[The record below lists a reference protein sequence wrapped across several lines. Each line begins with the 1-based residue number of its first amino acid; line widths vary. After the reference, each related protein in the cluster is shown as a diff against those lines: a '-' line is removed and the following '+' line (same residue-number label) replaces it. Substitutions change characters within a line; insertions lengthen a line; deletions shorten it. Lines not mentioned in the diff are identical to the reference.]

1 MPGDRLMTSKML
13 AAMMEAQKK
22 ARMKPVPRL
31 AIMSTENKIAYV
43 PPPTVT
49 IRKSN
54 QEDSA
59 AT

>member
-1 MPGDRLMTSKML
+1 MTSKML

-22 ARMKPVPRL
+22 ARMKPVTRL

-49 IRKSN
+49 ITKSIREEN
-54 QEDSA
+54 HG
-59 AT
+59 

>member
-1 MPGDRLMTSKML
+1 MTSKML

-22 ARMKPVPRL
+22 ARIKPVPRL